1 LAGPN
6 PYELHSF
13 RELRAVMGRAYI
25 VCRPCRRFVSVGAS
39 LDGLDTRLVTF
50 SCTVC
55 GGAGEL
61 TVEDPAKEG
70 LQPDLRAHS
79 THHPAV
85 AERRRHMQHLA
96 NPFGRRP
103 TVVRE
108 LLPQSERTKF
118 VPEPHYRLKPMPFAT
133 FGELA
138 RLGLVLEV
146 WCSTCKR
153 SRPVTID
160 EHLAARR
167 FGRARFTCSAAHY
180 DGVVCGGL
188 GHPHIV
194 PAVPIERGVA
204 FVSLT
209 CPRCVRPWSA
219 SPVALDRPPWSN
231 APIDTAT
238 ERYRCP
244 ACGGQVVAT
253 FHVDATR
260 RHDP

>member
-1 LAGPN
+1 MAGPN

-13 RELRAVMGRAYI
+13 RELRAVMGRAYV
-25 VCRPCRRFVSVGAS
+25 VCRPCHRFVSVGAW
-39 LDGLDTRLVTF
+39 LDARDTRLVTF

-55 GGAGEL
+55 GGIGEL
-61 TVEDPAKEG
+61 TVEDPAKQG
-70 LQPDLRAHS
+70 LQYDLRPNPAR
-79 THHPAV
+79 HPDV
-85 AERRRHMQHLA
+85 AARRQHMQQLA

-118 VPEPHYRLKPMPFAT
+118 VPEPHYRLKAMPFAT

-138 RLGLVLEV
+138 GLGLVLEI
-146 WCSTCKR
+146 WCSTCKS
-153 SRPVTID
+153 SRPVTIGD
-160 EHLAARR
+160 RIAARP

-188 GHPHIV
+188 GHPHIM
-194 PAVPIERGVA
+194 PAVPIGRGVA
-204 FVSLT
+204 FVSLA
-209 CPRCVRPWSA
+209 CPRCVPPWSA
-219 SPVALDRPPWSN
+219 SPVELDRPPWSN
-231 APIDTAT
+231 APIDIGT

-253 FHVDATR
+253 FHVEAAR